1 MHCGLGGDGF
11 VFIGC
16 FERKD
21 AVQSRFCELLRI
33 FVAVDGHVEN
43 VVASHGLEE
52 LAYEGSGKRVLLSV
66 EAEEVYKYGVA
77 LRAVVGHFFLCNKE
91 TNFIR

>member
-1 MHCGLGGDGF
+1 MIVHCGLGGDGF

-33 FVAVDGHVEN
+33 LIAVDGHVEYA
-43 VVASHGLEE
+43 VAPHGLEE

-66 EAEEVYKYGVA
+66 EAEEVYKYRVSI
-77 LRAVVGHFFLCNKE
+77 RFF
-91 TNFIR
+91 RS